1 MNLEKKWTD
10 HSTSKPLLAATL
22 SGMLSVWTGSTMPSI
37 GRMALLAIPVYR
49 RPIRGQNRSES
60 VESSRDW
67 LTFTG
72 FGFQRLVVEDGDAG
86 GLTAGSCSRRN

>member
-49 RPIRGQNRSES
+49 
-60 VESSRDW
+60 
-67 LTFTG
+67 
-72 FGFQRLVVEDGDAG
+72 
-86 GLTAGSCSRRN
+86 